1 MWKSNLTIL
10 ALDPGTRKTG
20 YAFFAGDELVVHGV
34 KVLARGNTPKQTLDY
49 GHLAVL
55 TLLRTLKPDVLAVEQ
70 AHFSNRTRRTALLN
84 AFTQTIIS
92 LGRHQRVRVLTFAPS
107 TVKKH
112 ATGYGWAGKEQV
124 ARAVAHRYPELRAYL
139 AGAKGW
145 QTVHH
150 GNMFDAVA
158 LGMLAREK
166 L

>member
-1 MWKSNLTIL
+1 MWKHNLTIL

-20 YAFFAGDELVVHGV
+20 YAFFAGDELLFHGV
-34 KVLARGNTPKQTLDY
+34 KVLAQGRTPKQTLDY

-84 AFTQTIIS
+84 DFTNTIVA
-92 LGRHQRVRVLTFAPS
+92 LGKRERMRVFTFAPS
-107 TVKKH
+107 TIKKFT
-112 ATGYGWAGKEQV
+112 TGYGWARKEQV
-124 ARAVAHRYPELRAYL
+124 ARVVAHQYPELRAYL
-139 AGAKGW
+139 TGAKHW

-158 LGMLAREK
+158 LGMLARQK